1 MAYNPHAT
9 TSEDRFPSGILFF
22 GASSTK
28 PMLDS
33 SPAFI
38 IDEENNSLA
47 IADGYYLGSQSYRQL
62 LNLASDGTAT
72 FASGVIVQGNLTVN
86 GDVVTVNT
94 EQILVEDN
102 ILTLNSG
109 DYTTPTVDAGIEIFR
124 GTGNVMNLIWNETS
138 DKWTFTDTS
147 GTYDLVGAYLSQ
159 ELRYKVLD
167 ATYNTFANIPN
178 NALSNSSVTVTAG
191 SGLKDGGLINLG
203 GTGVLNI
210 DLNDLPVGAIANGDS
225 IAFVDAND
233 GNATKKESIADIATL
248 FAGNGL
254 TATNSVINVAGQS
267 GISATADYLYVDKT
281 VITDQPIN
289 SMSIQNDFMLFYDA
303 NQDELAKITVQNL
316 AENIAYSIS
325 GQSITS
331 FTLGDSFGNV
341 ATIID
346 GSAAIF
352 NEVASGIETRVAVN
366 GTVSIGI
373 NLVSN
378 SGLSFQG
385 GELRVDESLIDNR
398 AELSTAPDAANDYLL
413 IYDASV
419 SALRKINRNNFV
431 SGLGTMTSFTLAG
444 DTGTNQTITNGN
456 TVTIAGGTGLSSVG
470 SNTDTVT
477 INLDNT
483 AVTPGVYGDANTISV
498 FTVDQQGRL
507 TGASGIDVNITAS
520 QVSNF
525 TAASETAIFTAA
537 NFVDSTRINFTVT
550 TGASVTADLIANT
563 ISETYLTASV
573 AGAGLSGG
581 NGSALAI
588 DLSEFSSVTPTNGDK
603 LLTLDSNGTT
613 EQLTDISALAT
624 LFAGTGLAASSSVIS
639 IDLSE
644 YSAVAV
650 GAGDSFLMLDSNG
663 STEQRSTVDQLGTY
677 MAGTNITNTA
687 GVLSVPNTTIE
698 GVVFV
703 DGNFVDSTTIDFT
716 TSGGTS
722 VTAIVK
728 DASITEDKRSR
739 TVGTISTNAQS
750 ASNDINLMN
759 STSAIGVVL
768 PSATT
773 AGTGHRVTVKNINT
787 GAITITSAGGSI
799 DGSSSKILYYQY
811 ETMTFISNGS
821 NWFAI

>member
-1 MAYNPHAT
+1 
-9 TSEDRFPSGILFF
+9 
-22 GASSTK
+22 
-28 PMLDS
+28 MLDS
-33 SPAFI
+33 SSSFI
-38 IDEENNSLA
+38 IDEDNNSLA
-47 IADGYYLGSQSYRQL
+47 LADGYYLGSQSYRQL

-102 ILTLNSG
+102 VITLSSG
-109 DYTTPTVDAGIEIFR
+109 AFEDPSQNAGIEIYR
-124 GTGNVMNLIWNETS
+124 GSGNHDVMSFIWNETS

-159 ELRYKVLD
+159 ELRNKTLD
-167 ATYNTFANIPN
+167 GTYNTFSNIPN
-178 NALSNSSVTVTAG
+178 SALPNNGSSTVTAG
-191 SGLKDGGLINLG
+191 TGLSNGGSFVVG
-203 GTGVLNI
+203 GSVTVDL
-210 DLNDLPVGAIANGDS
+210 DLNSLSAGAIANGDS
-225 IAFVDAND
+225 IAFIDAND
-233 GNATKKESIADIATL
+233 GNATKKESIADIAAL

-267 GISATADYLYVDKT
+267 GISATANYLYVDKT

-325 GQSITS
+325 GESITS
-331 FTLGDSFGNV
+331 FTLGDSFSNV

-352 NEVASGIETRVAVN
+352 NEVASGIETRVAAN

-385 GELRVDESLIDNR
+385 GELRVDESLINNR
-398 AELSTAPDAANDYLL
+398 AELSSAPDAANDYLL
-413 IYDASV
+413 IYDSSAT
-419 SALRKINRNNFV
+419 ALRKINRNNFV
-431 SGLGTMTSFTLAG
+431 SGLGTMSSFTLAG

-483 AVTPGVYGDANTISV
+483 AVSANTYGDANSV
-498 FTVDQQGRL
+498 ASFTVDAQGRL
-507 TGASGIDVNITAS
+507 TAASSVDIDITAS
-520 QVSNF
+520 QVSDF
-525 TAASETAIFTAA
+525 TSAAESGIFTTA

-563 ISETYLTASV
+563 ISETYLTTSV

-603 LLTLDSNGTT
+603 LLTLDSNGST

-644 YSAVAV
+644 YSTAAV

-728 DASITEDKRSR
+728 DASITEAKRDR
-739 TVGTISTNAQS
+739 TVVAMTSTGTIATTTDIAL
-750 ASNDINLMN
+750 ASNTITL
-759 STSAIGVVL
+759 TLPAGVDGKIV
-768 PSATT
+768 
-773 AGTGHRVTVKNINT
+773 RVKNI
-787 GAITITSAGGSI
+787 GSGTVTVSSSSLI
-799 DGSSSKILYYQY
+799 DGAGSKILYYQN
-811 ETMTFISNGS
+811 ESMTFVYYGS
-821 NWFAI
+821 GSTWYVI

>member
-9 TSEDRFPSGILFF
+9 TSEDRFPSGIVFF

-33 SPAFI
+33 SSAFI

-62 LNLASDGTAT
+62 LHLASDGTAT
-72 FASGVIVQGNLTVN
+72 FNSGVVIQGNLTVN

-167 ATYNTFANIPN
+167 GTYNTFANIPN
-178 NALSNSSVTVTAG
+178 SALSNSSITITAG
-191 SGLKDGGLINLG
+191 TGLKTGGTVSLG
-203 GTGVLNI
+203 GTVQVDI
-210 DLNDLPVGAIANGDS
+210 DLNDLPVGAIADGDS
-225 IAFVDAND
+225 IAFIDAND
-233 GNATKKESIADIATL
+233 SNLTKKESIADIAAL

-254 TATNSVINVAGQS
+254 TATNSVINAVGGT
-267 GISATADYLYVDKT
+267 GITASA
-281 VITDQPIN
+281 N
-289 SMSIQNDFMLFYDA
+289 SLDID
-303 NQDELAKITVQNL
+303 
-316 AENIAYSIS
+316 
-325 GQSITS
+325 
-331 FTLGDSFGNV
+331 
-341 ATIID
+341 ATIIT
-346 GSAAIF
+346 SQ
-352 NEVASGIETRVAVN
+352 T
-366 GTVSIGI
+366 
-373 NLVSN
+373 
-378 SGLSFQG
+378 
-385 GELRVDESLIDNR
+385 
-398 AELSTAPDAANDYLL
+398 ELSTAPDAALDYLL

-444 DTGTNQTITNGN
+444 DTGTNQTISNGD
-456 TVTIAGGTGLSSVG
+456 TVKIAGGTGLSSVG

-483 AVTPGVYGDANTISV
+483 TVTPGVYGDANTISV

-520 QVSNF
+520 QVSDF

-588 DLSEFSSVTPTNGDK
+588 DLSEFSSVTPANGDK
-603 LLTLDSNGTT
+603 LLTLDSNGST

-650 GAGDSFLMLDSNG
+650 GAGDSFLMLDNDG
-663 STEQRSTVDQLGTY
+663 VTEQRSTVDQLGTY

-687 GVLSVPNTTIE
+687 GVLSVPNATIE
-698 GVVFV
+698 GVVFT
-703 DGNFVDSTTIDFT
+703 DANFVDSTTIDFT
-716 TSGGTS
+716 VTAGAS
-722 VTAIVK
+722 VTAAVK
-728 DASITEDKRSR
+728 DGSITEAKRDR
-739 TVGTISTNAQS
+739 TVVAMTSTGTIAATTDIAL
-750 ASNDINLMN
+750 ASNTITL
-759 STSAIGVVL
+759 TLPTGVDGKIV
-768 PSATT
+768 
-773 AGTGHRVTVKNINT
+773 RVKNIGT
-787 GAITITSAGGSI
+787 GSVTVSSASLI
-799 DGSSSKILYYQY
+799 DGAGSKILYYQN
-811 ETMTFISNGS
+811 ESMTFVYYGTGS
-821 NWFAI
+821 TWYVI

>member
-9 TSEDRFPSGILFF
+9 TSEDRFPSGIVFF

-33 SPAFI
+33 SSAFI

-62 LNLASDGTAT
+62 LHLASDGTAT
-72 FASGVIVQGNLTVN
+72 FASGVIIDGNLTVN

-102 ILTLNSG
+102 VITLSSG
-109 DYTTPTVDAGIEIFR
+109 NYADPSQDAGIEIYR
-124 GTGNVMNLIWNETS
+124 GTNSHDVMRLLWNETS

-159 ELRYKVLD
+159 ELRYKRLD
-167 ATYNTFANIPN
+167 GNYNDFANIPN
-178 NALSNSSVTVTAG
+178 DGLSNSSITITAG
-191 SGLKDGGLINLG
+191 TGLKTGGTVSLG
-203 GTGVLNI
+203 GTVQVDI
-210 DLNDLPVGAIANGDS
+210 DLNDLPAGTIANGDS
-225 IAFVDAND
+225 IAFIDAND
-233 GNATKKESIADIATL
+233 GNATKKESIADIAAL

-325 GQSITS
+325 GESITS

-352 NEVASGIETRVAVN
+352 NEVASGIETRVAAN

-385 GELRVDESLIDNR
+385 GELRVDESLINNR
-398 AELSTAPDAANDYLL
+398 AELSSAPDAANDYLL
-413 IYDASV
+413 IYDSSAT
-419 SALRKINRNNFV
+419 ALRKINRNNFV
-431 SGLGTMTSFTLAG
+431 SGLGTMSSFTLAG
-444 DTGTNQTITNGN
+444 DTGTNQTINNGN

-483 AVTPGVYGDANTISV
+483 SVSAGTYGDANTIAS
-498 FTVDQQGRL
+498 FTVDAQGRL
-507 TGASGIDVNITAS
+507 TGASGVDVNITAS
-520 QVSNF
+520 QVSDFNS
-525 TAASETAIFTAA
+525 AAESGIFTTA

-603 LLTLDSNGTT
+603 LLTLDSNGST

-644 YSAVAV
+644 YSTAAV

-728 DASITEDKRSR
+728 DASITEAKRDR
-739 TVGTISTNAQS
+739 TIVAMTSTGTIATTTDIAL
-750 ASNDINLMN
+750 ASNTITL
-759 STSAIGVVL
+759 TLPAGVDGKIV
-768 PSATT
+768 
-773 AGTGHRVTVKNINT
+773 RVKNI
-787 GAITITSAGGSI
+787 GSGTVTVSSSSLI
-799 DGSSSKILYYQY
+799 DGAGSKILYYQN
-811 ETMTFISNGS
+811 ESMTFVYYGS
-821 NWFAI
+821 GSTWYVI

>member
-1 MAYNPHAT
+1 MAYNPHST
-9 TSEDRFPSGILFF
+9 TSEDRFPSGIVFF
-22 GASSTK
+22 GVSSTK

-33 SPAFI
+33 SSAFI

-62 LNLASDGTAT
+62 LHLASDGTAT
-72 FASGVIVQGNLTVN
+72 FNSGVVIQGNLTVN

-167 ATYNTFANIPN
+167 GTYNTFANIPN
-178 NALSNSSVTVTAG
+178 SALSNSSITITAG
-191 SGLKDGGLINLG
+191 TGLKTGGTVSLG
-203 GTGVLNI
+203 GTVQVDI
-210 DLNDLPVGAIANGDS
+210 DLNDLPVGAIADGDS
-225 IAFVDAND
+225 IAFIDAND
-233 GNATKKESIADIATL
+233 SNLTKKESIADIAAL

-254 TATNSVINVAGQS
+254 TATNSVINAVGGT
-267 GISATADYLYVDKT
+267 GITASA
-281 VITDQPIN
+281 N
-289 SMSIQNDFMLFYDA
+289 SLDID
-303 NQDELAKITVQNL
+303 
-316 AENIAYSIS
+316 
-325 GQSITS
+325 
-331 FTLGDSFGNV
+331 
-341 ATIID
+341 ATIIT
-346 GSAAIF
+346 SQ
-352 NEVASGIETRVAVN
+352 T
-366 GTVSIGI
+366 
-373 NLVSN
+373 
-378 SGLSFQG
+378 
-385 GELRVDESLIDNR
+385 
-398 AELSTAPDAANDYLL
+398 ELSTAPDAALDYLL

-520 QVSNF
+520 QVSDF
-525 TAASETAIFTAA
+525 TAASETAIFTTA

-603 LLTLDSNGTT
+603 LLTLDSNGST

-624 LFAGTGLAASSSVIS
+624 LFAGAGLAASSSVIS

-650 GAGDSFLMLDSNG
+650 GAGDSFLMLDNDG
-663 STEQRSTVDQLGTY
+663 VTEQRSTVDQLGTY

-687 GVLSVPNTTIE
+687 GVLSVSNATIE
-698 GVVFV
+698 GVVFT
-703 DGNFVDSTTIDFT
+703 DANFVDSTTIDFT
-716 TSGGTS
+716 VTAGAS
-722 VTAIVK
+722 VTAAVK
-728 DASITEDKRSR
+728 DGSITEAKRDR
-739 TVGTISTNAQS
+739 TVVAMTSTGTIAATTDIAL
-750 ASNDINLMN
+750 ASNTITL
-759 STSAIGVVL
+759 TLPTGVDGKIV
-768 PSATT
+768 
-773 AGTGHRVTVKNINT
+773 RVKNIGT
-787 GAITITSAGGSI
+787 GSVTVSSASLI
-799 DGSSSKILYYQY
+799 DGAGSKILYYQN
-811 ETMTFISNGS
+811 ESMTFVYYGTGS
-821 NWFAI
+821 TWYVI

>member
-1 MAYNPHAT
+1 MAYNPHST
-9 TSEDRFPSGILFF
+9 TSEDRFPSGIVFF

-33 SPAFI
+33 SSAFI

-62 LNLASDGTAT
+62 LHLASDGTAT
-72 FASGVIVQGNLTVN
+72 FNSGVVIQGNLTVN

-167 ATYNTFANIPN
+167 GTYNTFANIPN
-178 NALSNSSVTVTAG
+178 SALSNSSITITAG
-191 SGLKDGGLINLG
+191 TGLKTGGTVSLG
-203 GTGVLNI
+203 GTVQVDI
-210 DLNDLPVGAIANGDS
+210 DLNDLPVGAIADGDS
-225 IAFVDAND
+225 IAFIDAND
-233 GNATKKESIADIATL
+233 SNLTKKESIADIAAL

-254 TATNSVINVAGQS
+254 TATNSVINAVGGT
-267 GISATADYLYVDKT
+267 GITASA
-281 VITDQPIN
+281 N
-289 SMSIQNDFMLFYDA
+289 SLDID
-303 NQDELAKITVQNL
+303 
-316 AENIAYSIS
+316 
-325 GQSITS
+325 
-331 FTLGDSFGNV
+331 
-341 ATIID
+341 ATIIT
-346 GSAAIF
+346 SQ
-352 NEVASGIETRVAVN
+352 T
-366 GTVSIGI
+366 
-373 NLVSN
+373 
-378 SGLSFQG
+378 
-385 GELRVDESLIDNR
+385 
-398 AELSTAPDAANDYLL
+398 ELSAAPDAALDYLL

-520 QVSNF
+520 QVSDF
-525 TAASETAIFTAA
+525 TAASETAIFTTA

-603 LLTLDSNGTT
+603 LLTLDSNGST

-624 LFAGTGLAASSSVIS
+624 LFAGAGLAASSGVIS

-650 GAGDSFLMLDSNG
+650 GAGDSFLMLDNDG
-663 STEQRSTVDQLGTY
+663 VTEQRSTVDQLGTY

-687 GVLSVPNTTIE
+687 GVLSVSNATIE
-698 GVVFV
+698 GVVFT
-703 DGNFVDSTTIDFT
+703 DANFVDSTTIDFT
-716 TSGGTS
+716 VTAGAS
-722 VTAIVK
+722 VTAAVK
-728 DASITEDKRSR
+728 DGSITEAKRDR
-739 TVGTISTNAQS
+739 TVVAMTSTGTIAATTDIAL
-750 ASNDINLMN
+750 ASNTITL
-759 STSAIGVVL
+759 TLPTGVDGKIV
-768 PSATT
+768 
-773 AGTGHRVTVKNINT
+773 RVKNIGT
-787 GAITITSAGGSI
+787 GSVTVSSASLI
-799 DGSSSKILYYQY
+799 DGAGSKILYYQN
-811 ETMTFISNGS
+811 ESMTFVYYGTGS
-821 NWFAI
+821 TWYVI